1 MHLCDRCRGICKEGQ
16 DDNAIDRFTNFVMA
30 IRRNTNRSDDM
41 IFHIIFI
48 YIYIYIYMYI
58 YIYISINMYM
68 YGYIY
73 IYARC
78 KIYPPAIKRGNGEFP
93 INEGLQLEQVIYNSS
108 IAGDDPQFNKTLS
121 TIKTC

>member
-48 YIYIYIYMYI
+48 YIYIYTYIYMYI
-58 YIYISINMYM
+58 YMYA
-68 YGYIY
+68 YVYVY
-73 IYARC
+73 VYVYA
-78 KIYPPAIKRGNGEFP
+78 Y
-93 INEGLQLEQVIYNSS
+93 VYV
-108 IAGDDPQFNKTLS
+108 
-121 TIKTC
+121 